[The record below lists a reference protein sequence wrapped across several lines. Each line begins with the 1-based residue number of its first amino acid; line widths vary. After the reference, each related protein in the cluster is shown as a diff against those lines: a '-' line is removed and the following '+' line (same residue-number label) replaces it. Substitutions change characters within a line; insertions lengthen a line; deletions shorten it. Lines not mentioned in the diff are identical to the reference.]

1 VNTPPYVIM
10 AEAEEQV
17 VGDNKKAEKFARKS
31 AFFSR
36 LQEYLEKYPKAFIVL
51 ADNVGSAQ
59 MQRIRKSLRGKAV
72 VLMGK
77 NTMMRKAIRMI
88 LESNPKLEKLLGHIY
103 GNIGFIFTDGDLVEV
118 RKIINDN
125 RVGAPAKAGAIAPC
139 DVIVPAGPTGME
151 PSQTSFLQ
159 ALNIASKISK
169 GQIEI
174 LSDVPLLKKG
184 DKVGPSETT
193 LLAKLS
199 IRPFSYGL
207 ETRVIYD
214 NGSIYDA
221 AVLDVTFADIVAKFA
236 GAAHNIAAISL
247 QIGYPTY
254 VSVPHSLVNAFKKVL
269 AVSVESDYTIKEAEK
284 IKEYIKNPTAFA
296 SAAPASAPASAPA
309 AAGKAK
315 APEPEEEEEA
325 DMGFDMFG

>member
-1 VNTPPYVIM
+1 M
-10 AEAEEQV
+10 AEAGEVPVE
-17 VGDNKKAEKFARKS
+17 DKKAQKFARKS
-31 AFFSR
+31 AFFTR
-36 LQEYLEKYPKAFIVL
+36 LQEYLEKYPKAFIVQ

-103 GNIGFIFTDGDLVEV
+103 GNIGFIFTDSDLVEV

-139 DVIVPAGPTGME
+139 DVTVPAGPTGME

-159 ALNIASKISK
+159 ALNIASKIAK

-174 LSDVPLLKKG
+174 LSDVALLKKG
-184 DKVGPSETT
+184 DKVGQSEAT

-221 AVLDVTFADIVAKFA
+221 AVLDVTFEDIVKRFQAAA
-236 GAAHNIAAISL
+236 GNVAAISL

-254 VSVPHSLVNAFKKVL
+254 VSVPHSITNAFKNIVG
-269 AVSVESDYTIKEAEK
+269 VSLETDYTIKEAEK
-284 IKEYIKNPTAFA
+284 IKAFLANPGAFAAAAAPAASA
-296 SAAPASAPASAPA
+296 SAAPAAASKKA
-309 AAGKAK
+309 AE
-315 APEPEEEEEA
+315 PEPDEG
-325 DMGFDMFG
+325 DDGPMGFDMFG

>member
-1 VNTPPYVIM
+1 M

-17 VGDNKKAEKFARKS
+17 LEVEEGQKDEKFARK
-31 AFFSR
+31 AEFFTR
-36 LQEYLEKYPKAFIVL
+36 LQTYLEEYAKAFIVL

-59 MQRIRKSLRGKAV
+59 MQRIRKALRGKGV

-88 LESNPKLEKLLGHIY
+88 LEANPKLEKLLSHIY
-103 GNIGFIFTDGDLVEV
+103 GNIGFIFTNNDLVEV

-125 RVGAPAKAGAIAPC
+125 RVGAPAKAGAIAPV
-139 DVIVPAGPTGME
+139 DVIVPAGPTGLE

-159 ALNIASKISK
+159 ALNIASKIAK

-184 DKVGPSETT
+184 DKVGPSEAT
-193 LLAKLS
+193 LLAKLN

-221 AVLDVTFADIVAKFA
+221 AVLDVTFDDILKKFL
-236 GAAHNIAAISL
+236 GAANNVAAVSL
-247 QIGYPTY
+247 AIGFPTY
-254 VSVPHSLVNAFKKVL
+254 VSVPHSLHNAFKKVL
-269 AVSVESDYTIKEAEK
+269 SISLETDYSIKEAEK
-284 IKEYIKNPTAFA
+284 IKEYLANPDAFK
-296 SAAPASAPASAPA
+296 SAPPAASSASAPA
-309 AAGKAK
+309 AASKK
-315 APEPEEEEEA
+315 EEEPEEEEG
-325 DMGFDMFG
+325 DMGFGLFG

>member
-1 VNTPPYVIM
+1 M
-10 AEAEEQV
+10 AEVEEQV
-17 VGDNKKAEKFARKS
+17 IGGDNKKAEKFARKS

-36 LQEYLEKYPKAFIVL
+36 LQEYLEVYPKAFIVL
-51 ADNVGSAQ
+51 ADNVGSSQ

-77 NTMMRKAIRMI
+77 NTMMRKAIRLI
-88 LESNPKLEKLLGHIY
+88 LENNPKLEKLLGHIY

-184 DKVGPSETT
+184 DKVGPSEAT

-221 AVLDVTFADIVAKFA
+221 AVLDVTFEDIVAKFA
-236 GAAHNIAAISL
+236 GAANNIAAISL
-247 QIGYPTY
+247 EIGYPTY

-269 AVSVESDYTIKEAEK
+269 AVSVETDYTIKEAEK
-284 IKEYIKNPTAFA
+284 IKEYIKNPSAFA
-296 SAAPASAPASAPA
+296 AAAPAAAAAAPA
-309 AAGKAK
+309 AAGGASKK
-315 APEPEEEEEA
+315 PEPEPEEEDA

>member
-1 VNTPPYVIM
+1 M

-17 VGDNKKAEKFARKS
+17 IGDDKKAEKLARKK
-31 AFFSR
+31 AFFER
-36 LQEYLEKYPKAFIVL
+36 LQQYLEQYPKAFIVL

-59 MQRIRKSLRGKAV
+59 MQRIRKALRGKAA

-88 LESNPKLEKLLGHIY
+88 LEANPKLEKLLGHIW
-103 GNIGFIFTDGDLVEV
+103 GNIGFIFTDGDLVEI
-118 RKIINDN
+118 RKIINEN
-125 RVGAPAKAGAIAPC
+125 RVGAPAKAGAIAPV
-139 DVIVPAGPTGME
+139 DVVVPAGPTGLE

-184 DKVGPSETT
+184 DKVGPSEAT
-193 LLAKLS
+193 LLAKLN

-214 NGSIYDA
+214 SGSVYEASVLDITFEDIMKRFNVAVNNVA
-221 AVLDVTFADIVAKFA
+221 AV
-236 GAAHNIAAISL
+236 SL
-247 QIGYPTY
+247 QIGFPTY
-254 VSVPHSLVNAFKKVL
+254 VSIPHSLVHAFKNCL
-269 AVSVESDYTIKEAEK
+269 AVSVETDYTFKESAK
-284 IKEYIKNPTAFA
+284 IKEFIANPSAFA
-296 SAAPASAPASAPA
+296 AAAPA
-309 AAGKAK
+309 AAATSAPAPAAAK
-315 APEPEEEEEA
+315 KPEPEPEEDEG
-325 DMGFDMFG
+325 DMGFGLFD

>member
-1 VNTPPYVIM
+1 M
-10 AEAEEQV
+10 AEAGETVQV
-17 VGDNKKAEKFARKS
+17 LSKKDEKFARKA
-31 AFFSR
+31 AFFTR
-36 LQEYLEKYPKAFIVL
+36 LQEYLEKYPKAFIVQ

-88 LESNPKLEKLLGHIY
+88 LESNPKLDKLLGHIY

-139 DVIVPAGPTGME
+139 DVTVPAGPTGME

-159 ALNIASKISK
+159 ALNIASKIAK

-174 LSDVPLLKKG
+174 LSDVALLKKG
-184 DKVGPSETT
+184 DKVGQSEAT

-214 NGSIYDA
+214 NGSIYEA
-221 AVLDVTFADIVAKFA
+221 SVLDVTFADIVAKFA
-236 GAAHNIAAISL
+236 GAANNIAAISL
-247 QIGYPTY
+247 EIGYPTY
-254 VSVPHSLVNAFKKVL
+254 VSVPHSLVNALKKIIS
-269 AVSVESDYTIKEAEK
+269 VSVETDITIKESEK
-284 IKEYIKNPTAFA
+284 IKEYLKNPSAFA
-296 SAAPASAPASAPA
+296 AAPAPA
-309 AAGKAK
+309 AAAGKPAAASK
-315 APEPEEEEEA
+315 VKEPEPEEDGDA

>member
-1 VNTPPYVIM
+1 M

-17 VGDNKKAEKFARKS
+17 IGGDKKAEKFARKS

-51 ADNVGSAQ
+51 ADNVGSSQ

-77 NTMMRKAIRMI
+77 NTMMRKAIRLI
-88 LESNPKLEKLLGHIY
+88 LEANPKLEKLLGHIY

-139 DVIVPAGPTGME
+139 DVTVPAGPTGME

-174 LSDVPLLKKG
+174 LSDVSLLKKG
-184 DKVGPSETT
+184 DKVGQSEAT

-214 NGSIYDA
+214 NGSIYEA
-221 AVLDVTFADIVAKFA
+221 SVLDVTFADIVQKFA
-236 GAAHNIAAISL
+236 GAANIIAAISL
-247 QIGYPTY
+247 EIGYPTY
-254 VSVPHSLVNAFKKVL
+254 VSVPHSLVNAFKKIVS
-269 AVSVESDYTIKEAEK
+269 VSVETDYTIKEAEK
-284 IKEYIKNPTAFA
+284 IKEYIKNPSAFA
-296 SAAPASAPASAPA
+296 AAAPAAAPA
-309 AAGKAK
+309 AAGKPAAAK
-315 APEPEEEEEA
+315 AKEPEPEEEDA

>member
-1 VNTPPYVIM
+1 M
-10 AEAEEQV
+10 AEAGEVPVE
-17 VGDNKKAEKFARKS
+17 DKKAQKFARKS
-31 AFFSR
+31 AFFTR
-36 LQEYLEKYPKAFIVL
+36 LQEYLEKYPKAFIVQ

-103 GNIGFIFTDGDLVEV
+103 GNIGFIFTDSDLIEV

-139 DVIVPAGPTGME
+139 DVTVPAGPTGME

-159 ALNIASKISK
+159 ALNIASKIAK

-174 LSDVPLLKKG
+174 LSDVALLKKG
-184 DKVGPSETT
+184 DKVGQSEAT

-221 AVLDVTFADIVAKFA
+221 AVLDVTFEDIVKRFQAAA
-236 GAAHNIAAISL
+236 GNVAAISL

-254 VSVPHSLVNAFKKVL
+254 VSVPHSITNAFKNIVG
-269 AVSVESDYTIKEAEK
+269 VSLETDYTIKEAEK
-284 IKEYIKNPTAFA
+284 IKAFLANPGAFAAAAAPAASA
-296 SAAPASAPASAPA
+296 SAAPAAASKKA
-309 AAGKAK
+309 AE
-315 APEPEEEEEA
+315 PEPDEG
-325 DMGFDMFG
+325 DDGPMGFDMFG

>member
-1 VNTPPYVIM
+1 
-10 AEAEEQV
+10 
-17 VGDNKKAEKFARKS
+17 
-31 AFFSR
+31 
-36 LQEYLEKYPKAFIVL
+36 LEKYPKAFIVQ

-103 GNIGFIFTDGDLVEV
+103 GNIGFIFTDSDLVEV

-139 DVIVPAGPTGME
+139 DVTVPAGPTGME

-159 ALNIASKISK
+159 ALNIASEIAK

-174 LSDVPLLKKG
+174 LSDVALLKKG
-184 DKVGPSETT
+184 DKVGQSEAT

-221 AVLDVTFADIVAKFA
+221 AVLDVTFEDIVKRFQAAA
-236 GAAHNIAAISL
+236 GNVAAISL

-254 VSVPHSLVNAFKKVL
+254 VSVPHSITNAFKNIVG
-269 AVSVESDYTIKEAEK
+269 VSLETDYTIKEAEK
-284 IKEYIKNPTAFA
+284 IKAFLANPGAFAAAAAPAASA
-296 SAAPASAPASAPA
+296 SAAPAAASKKA
-309 AAGKAK
+309 AE
-315 APEPEEEEEA
+315 PEPDEG
-325 DMGFDMFG
+325 DDGPMGFDMFG

>member
-1 VNTPPYVIM
+1 M
-10 AEAEEQV
+10 AEAGETVQV
-17 VGDNKKAEKFARKS
+17 DDKKASKLARKA
-31 AFFSR
+31 AFFTR
-36 LQEYLEKYPKAFIVL
+36 LQEYLEKYPKAFIVQ

-77 NTMMRKAIRMI
+77 NTMMRKAIRNI
-88 LESNPKLEKLLGHIY
+88 LEGNPKLEKLLGQIY
-103 GNIGFIFTDGDLVEV
+103 GNIGFIFTDNDLIEV

-125 RVGAPAKAGAIAPC
+125 RVGAPAKAGAIAPV

-174 LSDVPLLKKG
+174 LSDVSLLKKG
-184 DKVGPSETT
+184 DKVGQSEAT
-193 LLAKLS
+193 LLAKLN

-214 NGSIYDA
+214 NGSMYDA
-221 AVLDVTFADIVAKFA
+221 AVLDVTFNDIVAKFQ
-236 GAAHNIAAISL
+236 AAASNVAAISL
-247 QIGYPTY
+247 AIGYPTY
-254 VSVPHSLVNAFKKVL
+254 VSVPHSLLNAFKKIVS
-269 AVSVESDYTIKEAEK
+269 VSVETDYTIKEAEK
-284 IKEYIKNPTAFA
+284 IKEYIANPSAFA
-296 SAAPASAPASAPA
+296 VAAPAATGTAPA
-309 AAGKAK
+309 AASKK
-315 APEPEEEEEA
+315 VVEEEPEDGGDG
-325 DMGFDMFG
+325 DMGFGLFD

>member
-1 VNTPPYVIM
+1 V
-10 AEAEEQV
+10 E

-77 NTMMRKAIRMI
+77 NTMMRKAIRNI
-88 LESNPKLEKLLGHIY
+88 LDGNPKLEKLLGQIY

-125 RVGAPAKAGAIAPC
+125 RVGAPAKAGAVAPC
-139 DVIVPAGPTGME
+139 DVVVPAGPTGME

-174 LSDVPLLKKG
+174 LSDVSLLKKG
-184 DKVGPSETT
+184 DKVGQSEAT
-193 LLAKLS
+193 LLAKLN

-214 NGSIYDA
+214 NGSMYDA
-221 AVLDVTFADIVAKFA
+221 AVLDVTFADIVAKFQ
-236 GAAHNIAAISL
+236 GAASNIAAISL
-247 QIGYPTY
+247 AIGYPTY
-254 VSVPHSLVNAFKKVL
+254 VSVPHSLLNAFKKIVS
-269 AVSVESDYTIKEAEK
+269 VSVETDYTIKEAEK
-284 IKEYIKNPTAFA
+284 IKEIIKNQSAFA
-296 SAAPASAPASAPA
+296 VAAPA
-309 AAGKAK
+309 AAPAAGGKAAK
-315 APEPEEEEEA
+315 AKEPEPEPEEGDG
-325 DMGFDMFG
+325 DMGFGLFD

>member
-1 VNTPPYVIM
+1 M
-10 AEAEEQV
+10 AEVEVQGAGEN
-17 VGDNKKAEKFARKS
+17 DKKAEKLARKG
-31 AFFSR
+31 AFFTR

-59 MQRIRKSLRGKAV
+59 MQRIRKALRGKAV

-77 NTMMRKAIRMI
+77 NTMMRKAIRMV
-88 LESNPKLEKLLGHIY
+88 LDSNTKLEKLLGHIY

-125 RVGAPAKAGAIAPC
+125 RVGAPAKAGAIAPI
-139 DVIVPAGPTGME
+139 DVTIPAGPTGLE
-151 PSQTSFLQ
+151 PSQTAFLQ
-159 ALNIASKISK
+159 ALNIASKIAK

-174 LSDVPLLKKG
+174 LSDVPIIKKG
-184 DKVGPSETT
+184 EKVGPSEAT

-214 NGSIYDA
+214 NGSVYEA
-221 AVLDVTFADIVAKFA
+221 SVLDVTFDDVVAKFR
-236 GAAHNIAAISL
+236 AAASNIAAISL
-247 QIGYPTY
+247 AIGYPTY
-254 VSVPHSLVNAFKKVL
+254 VSVPHSVVNAFKNVL
-269 AVSVESDYTIKEAEK
+269 SISLESDYTIKEAAK
-284 IKEYIKNPTAFA
+284 IKEYLANPSAFA
-296 SAAPASAPASAPA
+296 AAAPAPAAAAPA
-309 AAGKAK
+309 AAGGKAAK
-315 APEPEEEEEA
+315 AAEPEPEEDA

>member
-1 VNTPPYVIM
+1 M
-10 AEAEEQV
+10 AEV
-17 VGDNKKAEKFARKS
+17 VEVQTAGDSKKDKFARKS

-36 LQEYLEKYPKAFIVL
+36 LQEYLEKYPKAFIVQC
-51 ADNVGSAQ
+51 DNVGSSQ

-88 LESNPKLEKLLGHIY
+88 LEANPKLEKLLGHIY

-118 RKIINDN
+118 RKIVNDN

-184 DKVGPSETT
+184 DKVGPSEAT

-221 AVLDVTFADIVAKFA
+221 AVLDVTFEDIVRKFA
-236 GAAHNIAAISL
+236 GAATNIAAISL
-247 QIGYPTY
+247 EIGYPTY

-269 AVSVESDYTIKEAEK
+269 AVSVETDITIKESEK
-284 IKEYIKNPTAFA
+284 IKEYLANPSAFA
-296 SAAPASAPASAPA
+296 AAAPAATTSSAPPPA
-309 AAGKAK
+309 GSKK
-315 APEPEEEEEA
+315 PEPEPEEEDA

>member
-1 VNTPPYVIM
+1 M
-10 AEAEEQV
+10 AEAGEIQ
-17 VGDNKKAEKFARKS
+17 GDDKKAQKFARKS
-31 AFFSR
+31 AFFTR
-36 LQEYLEKYPKAFIVL
+36 LQEYLEKYPKAFIVQ

-77 NTMMRKAIRMI
+77 NTMMRKAIRMV

-103 GNIGFIFTDGDLVEV
+103 GNIGFIFTDADLVEV

-139 DVIVPAGPTGME
+139 DVTVPAGPTGME

-159 ALNIASKISK
+159 ALNIASKIAK

-184 DKVGPSETT
+184 DRVGQSEAT

-221 AVLDVTFADIVAKFA
+221 AVLDVTFDDIVKRFQS
-236 GAAHNIAAISL
+236 AASNIAAISL
-247 QIGYPTY
+247 EIGYPTY
-254 VSVPHSLVNAFKKVL
+254 VSVPHSMVNAFKNIIG
-269 AVSVESDYTIKEAEK
+269 VSLETDYTIKEAEK
-284 IKEYIKNPTAFA
+284 IKAYLANPGAFA
-296 SAAPASAPASAPA
+296 AAAAPAGPAAAAAPA
-309 AAGKAK
+309 AAAGKK
-315 APEPEEEEEA
+315 APEPEPEE
-325 DMGFDMFG
+325 DDGPMGFDMFG